1 MPDDKD
7 DIERLKVH
15 KIHPDTASHVFLPQL
30 GGEKSVPEPVKEVTW
45 SSGEKPTE
53 DVTAE
58 VLCERIVTALKTV
71 FDPEI
76 PVNIY
81 DLGLIYD
88 IDVING
94 GDVEVKMTL
103 TAPACPVA
111 GMLVQE
117 IAEKVGR
124 VPGVAKSHVE
134 LVWDPPWTQDR
145 MTEAAKLE
153 LGLF

>member
-1 MPDDKD
+1 MTDEKD

-15 KIHPDTASHVFLPQL
+15 KIHPDTASHVFLPQMGAEPL
-30 GGEKSVPEPVKEVTW
+30 PAEPVEDATW
-45 SSGEKPTE
+45 SSGETPTE
-53 DVTAE
+53 DVSPE
-58 VLCERIVTALKTV
+58 VLRERIVASIKTI

-88 IDVING
+88 VAVSG

-117 IAEKVGR
+117 VAEKVGR
-124 VPGVAKSHVE
+124 VEGVAKSRVE

>member
-1 MPDDKD
+1 MADEKD

-30 GGEKSVPEPVKEVTW
+30 GRAHASSEPVNEVTW

-53 DVTAE
+53 DVAAD
-58 VLCERIVTALKTV
+58 VLRERIVTALKTV

-88 IDVING
+88 IKVVNG
-94 GDVEVKMTL
+94 GDVDVKMTL

-117 IAEKVGR
+117 VAEKVGR

-134 LVWDPPWTQDR
+134 LVWEPPWTQDR

-153 LGLF
+153 LGLL